1 MKKALA
7 KVPQKLLFP
16 LAFVLHRVAFDF
28 SHLVCMF
35 YNQQYRQIYFALPDF
50 FSLCGCVN
58 APTPTKS
65 EILPF
70 IYEREDLGLSTTL

>member
-50 FSLCGCVN
+50 FFSLRVCECSH
-58 APTPTKS
+58 THK
-65 EILPF
+65 E
-70 IYEREDLGLSTTL
+70 

>member
-35 YNQQYRQIYFALPDF
+35 YNQQYRQIYFALPEF
-50 FSLCGCVN
+50 FLFEGV
-58 APTPTKS
+58 
-65 EILPF
+65 
-70 IYEREDLGLSTTL
+70 